1 MSHGRDCPARCSLCL
16 GATPRVVSQV
26 NGEVTIDGVPVR
38 PIEPAPEN
46 PYGKI
51 PRRTPA
57 HVQRAR
63 RAR

>member
-1 MSHGRDCPARCSLCL
+1 LCL